1 LKIGQ
6 LLNLH
11 YLLLITQLTSRLI
24 AKKEKNK
31 MKEESDFS
39 FSKVS
44 IIGVGLIGGSLGLA
58 LKEKKP
64 NFKIIGIDKQEIIEK
79 AIFRGAIDEGTTN
92 LEEGIKEAD
101 VVILATPVK
110 TILDLLPKINPFLKK
125 ECLVTDT
132 GSTKTQI
139 VKRANKVL
147 SKDIHFIG
155 GHPMAGSE
163 KYGINSA
170 DPHLFLDKTYILTPT
185 NKSNLVVLEKTFSII
200 RMIGAK
206 RLILD
211 PLDHD
216 RIVGAVSHLPQIMAV
231 SLINM
236 INILT
241 EEEDNN
247 NYFKSIGEGFKDM
260 TRIASS
266 PYKIWED
273 IYKTNQENILEMIQ
287 EFRNYLEVIE
297 DKLKNDP
304 RSLKEEFQKAQMLRK
319 KL

>member
-1 LKIGQ
+1 
-6 LLNLH
+6 
-11 YLLLITQLTSRLI
+11 
-24 AKKEKNK
+24 
-31 MKEESDFS
+31 MEEDSDF
-39 FSKVS
+39 KKIT

-64 NFKIIGIDKQEIIEK
+64 NFKIVGIDKQEIIEK
-79 AIFRGAIDEGTTN
+79 AIARGAIDKGTVN

-110 TILDLLPKINPFLKK
+110 TILDLLPKINSFLKK

-163 KYGINSA
+163 KCGIESA
-170 DPHLFLDKTYILTPT
+170 DPYLFHNKTYILTPT
-185 NKSNLVVLEKTFSII
+185 HKSNLVTLEKISLLIK
-200 RMIGAK
+200 MIGAK
-206 RLILD
+206 KLILD
-211 PLDHD
+211 PLEHD
-216 RIVGAVSHLPQIMAV
+216 RIVSAVSHLTQIIAV
-231 SLINM
+231 SLINTTGELALRG
-236 INILT
+236 N
-241 EEEDNN
+241 NN
-247 NYFKSIGEGFKDM
+247 NYFKAIGEGFKNM

-273 IYKTNQENILEMIQ
+273 ICETNQENILEMIQ

-297 DKLKNDP
+297 EKLKNDP
-304 RSLKEEFQKAQMLRK
+304 NSLKEEFQKASKLRETF
-319 KL
+319 

>member
-1 LKIGQ
+1 
-6 LLNLH
+6 
-11 YLLLITQLTSRLI
+11 
-24 AKKEKNK
+24 
-31 MKEESDFS
+31 MKEESDFT
-39 FSKVS
+39 FNKIS

-64 NFKIIGIDKQEIIEK
+64 NFKIIGIDKQEIIGK
-79 AIFRGAIDEGTTN
+79 AIARGAIDEGTVN

-110 TILDLLPKINPFLKK
+110 TILDLLPKINSFLKK
-125 ECLVTDT
+125 GCLVTDT

-147 SKDIHFIG
+147 SKDVDFIG

-170 DPHLFLDKTYILTPT
+170 DPHLFLNKTYILTPT
-185 NKSNLVVLEKTFSII
+185 NKSNLAALEKTFSII

-211 PLDHD
+211 PLEHD
-216 RIVGAVSHLPQIMAV
+216 RIVGVVSHLPQIMAV
-231 SLINM
+231 SLINTTGELALRE
-236 INILT
+236 N
-241 EEEDNN
+241 NN
-247 NYFKSIGEGFKDM
+247 NYIKAVGEGFRDM
-260 TRIASS
+260 TRITSS
-266 PYKIWED
+266 PYRIWED
-273 IYKTNQENILEMIQ
+273 ICETNQGNILEMIQ

-297 DKLKNDP
+297 DKLKNNP

-319 KL
+319 RL